1 MARPFSVRK
10 HGFERGI
17 TDGAIYQI
25 TVEPE
30 RVGEALERLA
40 AFEDLVC
47 GLEAEQKDISLRLE
61 QLRGERKEKT
71 VQFRELL
78 ARKLVNNNMQML
90 LERARLK

>member
-1 MARPFSVRK
+1 MERYTKRK
-10 HGFERGI
+10 RGK
-17 TDGAIYQI
+17 I